1 MNKKIFDLIKF
12 VNDENFQNLPEYL
25 LNDFSLLAL
34 GGQTCK
40 KLFFEK
46 EKYSHNLFIKD
57 GYRRVELTPEKDIKS
72 IPISLGSIQLFQYF
86 QHG

>member
-46 EKYSHNLFIKD
+46 RNILIIFLLKMDTEGLN
-57 GYRRVELTPEKDIKS
+57 
-72 IPISLGSIQLFQYF
+72 
-86 QHG
+86 